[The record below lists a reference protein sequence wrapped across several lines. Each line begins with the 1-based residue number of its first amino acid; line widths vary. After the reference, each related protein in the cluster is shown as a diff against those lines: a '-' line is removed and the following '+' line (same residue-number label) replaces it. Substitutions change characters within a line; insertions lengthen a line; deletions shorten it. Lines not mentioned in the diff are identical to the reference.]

1 MITLPGITIHS
12 KIYESLAS
20 LVYRGI
26 RQQDDC
32 AVIAKVLKQDYPSPQ
47 ELTRYRQEYEI
58 TRFLNIEGVV
68 KAYSQQDY
76 QRTLV
81 ILLEDFGGES
91 LECWMRQQLDFSPMP
106 LSVFLNMAIAITDT
120 LGKIHAA
127 HVIHKDINP
136 GNIVFNPRTGVVK
149 IIDFGIATRFSRT
162 NPTFKS
168 LHLLEGTPAYLSPEQ
183 TGRMNRMLD
192 YRTDFYSLGA
202 TFYELLTG
210 QLPFPT
216 SDLLKLV
223 HCHIAT
229 PPIPPHELN
238 ATIPQPVSNLILKLM
253 AKNAEDRYQSAW
265 GIKADLERCA
275 QQLVEMGQINTISL
289 GLQDVSEQFR
299 IPQKLYGREAEIA
312 ALWVAFDRVAGSKA
326 VREMMLV
333 SGYAGIG
340 KTALVQ
346 ELFKPITEKHGYFI
360 WGKFDQ
366 FRCNIPYSAIVDA
379 LQKLVQQLLS
389 EPDEQVKVWR
399 SRLLTALGSN
409 GQIIIDVIPEV
420 ELIIGKQS
428 PIPEVGATEAQ
439 NRFNLTFQRFVRA
452 FCAKEHPLV
461 IFLDDLQ
468 WIDSATLKL
477 IEMILLDEQSQYLFL
492 IGAYRDN
499 ELTPTHPLVLTLERM
514 RNQGAVVQEII
525 LTPLT
530 LEPLTQLVAETL
542 HHNPDTVRSLAQ
554 VVLRKTEGNPFF
566 VGEFLKLLH
575 SEDLL
580 TFDAQQ
586 LSWQWNLTEIEAQD
600 ITDNVVE
607 LLLRQL
613 QKLPEATQQ
622 ILSIAA
628 CVGSEFDLETLAI
641 VCEKS
646 PKATFQDVLEA
657 IQAGLIQPLSDL
669 DGDLLVQEYKFLHDR
684 VQQAAYALID
694 ESHKQVVHLQIGRN
708 LLEKTSPEQLLE
720 RLFEITDHLNQGIE
734 LVTAQPERTEIA
746 RLNLMAGQKAKAA
759 TAYEAAFKYFTTGI
773 QLLNPESWQSEY
785 DLTLALYSEA
795 AEAAYLH
802 GCFDKMEQFVEVVLD
817 HAKTVVDKVQV
828 YDSRIQGYLSQGNL
842 KEVLETGLEALKL
855 LGIDLIENPSQADIQ
870 RELESTAALLAER
883 EIENLINLP
892 EMTAPEPLAAMS
904 ILANTG
910 SAVFITLP
918 ALWILIV
925 CKRVNLSINYGNTTW
940 SPHSYV
946 AYGSVLCGVVQD
958 IELGYKF
965 GQLALSLAERLHS
978 KKGNSKTLMF
988 SSFHILHWKV
998 HLRRTIKFLV
1008 DAYQSAVETGD
1019 FESAGY
1025 TAYFVCHNSF
1035 FAGEKLTQLEQKT
1048 ATYSKAI
1055 NQIRRESPSNWLAI
1069 LWQTILNLLDK
1080 SENPSRLVGRVCN
1093 EEQALP
1099 HAIAVKDGSA
1109 IKLLHL
1115 YKVVLCYL
1123 FGEYHQAVQ
1132 IAILARQHFEEVT
1145 AITILPIFCFYHS
1158 LALLS
1163 LSLDASKSEKADW
1176 LSCVSSNQEKMQK
1189 WAKHAPINYLHKF
1202 YLVEAEKARVLGQI
1216 LEAEEFYERAI
1227 AGAAENE
1234 YIQEEALAYELA
1246 AKHYLA
1252 RGREKFA
1259 QTYMKEAHYCYERW
1273 GATAKVKD
1281 LETRYPQ
1288 FFSQSSRAASTS
1300 ISITSETITNP
1311 FHANFDLAAVIK
1323 ASQAISREIE
1333 LKQLLQSLMQI
1344 LIENAGAQ
1352 TGYLIL
1358 ENSGEWS
1365 IEAACE
1371 LNADENACAT
1381 QVLQSIPIA
1390 DQLPESII
1398 QYVIRTLKPVTL
1410 NDATREGDFIDEP
1423 YIQQNQPQSV
1433 FCLPL
1438 LNQAKLVGVLYLE
1451 NRLASGVFTP
1461 ERSQV
1466 LQLLSTQA
1474 AIAIENANLYSEL
1487 QAKESKITQFLE
1499 AIPVGIG
1506 IVDATGCPYYTNQCG
1521 NQLIGKETD
1530 TSIAPEQIS
1539 ETYQL
1544 YVAGTDQIYPAEN
1557 LPTVRA
1563 LRGER
1568 IRTEDIEIRRDHVTT
1583 LIEAR
1588 GTPVFD
1594 QQGNITYAIAT
1605 FQDITERKQAEKLL
1619 ADYNCT
1625 LEQQVAERT
1634 AALRQS
1640 EANYRNLIQTANSI
1654 ILRTDRQGRIRYIND
1669 YGLSFF
1675 GYEEDQILGR
1685 TLLETIVPETETSGR
1700 DLKQFVHNLFHNL
1713 ETSLPQAYLQTENE
1727 NLCRDGRRVWIAWSN
1742 QAIFNEQGEVVEILS
1757 VGNDTT
1763 QRRQAE
1769 EALQRSE
1776 AKFRNIFE
1784 NSQVGIFRTRLSDGL
1799 LLDANQRYANL
1810 LGFDSS
1816 EEMIGLEH
1824 ATDYYINPSN
1834 RQQFLEVL
1842 KRDGEVRSYEAQGR
1856 KRDGTVFWGLFSA
1869 YLNADDDYIEGVI
1882 ADISDRKQAEA
1893 ALQTSEERLRL
1904 ALTASNQG
1912 LYDFD
1917 LKTEE
1922 RIVNPEYALM
1932 LGYDPATF
1940 HETISEWIARLHPD
1954 DRESVVATYRACITG
1969 EIPNFQAEYRLRT
1982 RDGQWKWILSVGKIV
1997 AWNESGEPIRAL
2009 GVHTDID
2016 DCKQAEAALQAS
2028 ESKLRT
2034 LIEAI
2039 PDPLFVLSA
2048 EGRFLEIMV
2057 LEPNLLWQPF
2067 EEMIGQ
2073 TMHQLG
2079 EEQADEFLSYIQQV
2093 LRTQKILTVEY
2104 SAFLNGREAW
2114 FSARIAPIDHEQVIW
2129 LARDITLQ
2137 KQAEVA
2143 SILEE
2148 RNRMAREIHDTLAQ
2162 AFTGILAQVG
2172 AANQVLTDDVEAT
2185 RAHLDLIKELAR
2197 TGLTE
2202 ARRSVVALRPQL
2214 LEEGSLQSAL
2224 HRLIAQTRAAAMD
2237 TTLHYEIE
2245 GAVYALPTEVEN
2257 NLLRIGQ
2264 ESLTNA
2270 IRHANADEIRVQL
2283 VYGDQVCLR
2292 VKDNGQGFGVG
2303 SMPSSEGFGLL
2314 GMSERAERIGAQLTI
2329 RSQPG
2334 QGTEIIVTVNP

>member
-12 KIYESLAS
+12 KIYESLDS
-20 LVYRGI
+20 LVYRGV
-26 RQQDDC
+26 REQDNC
-32 AVIAKVLKQDYPSPQ
+32 AVVAKVLKQNYPSIQ

-58 TRFLNIEGVV
+58 ICSLNIEGVV

-76 QRTLV
+76 ERSLV
-81 ILLEDFGGES
+81 IFLEDFGGES
-91 LECWMRQQLDFSPMP
+91 LEYWMGQKSDFCPMP
-106 LSVFLNMAIAITDT
+106 LSKFLELAIAITDT
-120 LGKIHAA
+120 LDKIHAA

-136 GNIVFNPRTGVVK
+136 GNIVFNPNTGVVK

-210 QLPFPT
+210 QLPFST
-216 SDLLKLV
+216 TDLLELV

-229 PPIPPHELN
+229 PPIPPCEVRGVGCGVWGVEMDGSSSTRH
-238 ATIPQPVSNLILKLM
+238 TIPKAVSDIVMKLM

-265 GIKADLERCA
+265 GIKADLECCA
-275 QQLVEMGQINTISL
+275 QQLAEVGLIEPMPL
-289 GLQDVSEQFR
+289 GLQDVSEQFC
-299 IPQKLYGREAEIA
+299 IPQKLYGREAEIEVLLA
-312 ALWVAFDRVAGSKA
+312 AFDRVTGN
-326 VREMMLV
+326 RESGVGNRENHPTPHTPHPTTPTPYTPHPTPSCSQMMLV

-346 ELFKPITEKHGYFI
+346 ELFKPITAKHGYFI

-366 FRCNIPYSAIVDA
+366 FGHNIPYSAIVDA
-379 LQKLVQQLLS
+379 LQKLVQQLLG
-389 EPDEQVKVWR
+389 EPNEQVEVWR

-420 ELIIGKQS
+420 EFIIGKQ
-428 PIPEVGATEAQ
+428 PPVPEVGATEAQ
-439 NRFNLTFQRFVRA
+439 NRFNLTFQRFVQA

-477 IEMILLDEQSQYLFL
+477 IELILLDEQTQSLFL

-499 ELTPTHPLVLTLERM
+499 KLTPTHPLVLMLESL
-514 RNQGAVVQEII
+514 RNQGAVLQEIS

-530 LEPLTQLVAETL
+530 LESLTQLVAETL
-542 HHNPDTVRSLAQ
+542 HRNPDTVRSLAQ

-575 SEDLL
+575 SENLL

-622 ILSIAA
+622 VLSIAA
-628 CVGSEFDLETLAI
+628 CVGSEFDLETLALSAERNSEGI

-646 PKATFQDVLEA
+646 PKAIFQDLLAA

-669 DGDLLVQEYKFLHDR
+669 DEDLLVQEYKFLHDR

-694 ESHKQVVHLQIGRN
+694 ESCKQVVHLQIGRN
-708 LLEKTSPEQLLE
+708 LLEKTSPEQRFD
-720 RLFEITDHLNQGIE
+720 RLFTIVDHLDQGTE

-759 TAYEAAFKYFTTGI
+759 TAYEAAFKYFTTGL
-773 QLLNPESWQSEY
+773 QLLDTKSWQSEY

-795 AEAAYLH
+795 AEAAYLQ
-802 GCFDKMEQFVEVVLD
+802 GRFDEMEQLVEVVLD
-817 HAKTVVDKVQV
+817 RARTAVDKVQA

-842 KEVLETGLEALKL
+842 KKALKTGLEALKL
-855 LGIDLIENPSQADIQ
+855 LGIDLIENPSQADVQ
-870 RELESTAALLAER
+870 SELESTAALLAER
-883 EIENLINLP
+883 EIEDLINSP

-904 ILANTG
+904 ILSNMG
-910 SAVFITLP
+910 SAAFITLP
-918 ALWILIV
+918 ALWILIT
-925 CKRVNLSINYGNTTW
+925 CKTVNLSINYGNAIW
-940 SPHSYV
+940 SSLYY
-946 AYGSVLCGVVQD
+946 ACYGFVLCGVVQD
-958 IELGYKF
+958 IELGYEF
-965 GQLALSLAERLHS
+965 GRLALNLAERLNT
-978 KKGNSKTLMF
+978 KKGNAKTLMF
-988 SSFHILHWKV
+988 SSVHIMHWKV
-998 HLRRTIKFLV
+998 HLRNTIPMLA
-1008 DAYQSAVETGD
+1008 DAYQNGVETGD

-1025 TAYFVCHNSF
+1025 VAYYVCHNSF
-1035 FAGEKLTQLEQKT
+1035 FAGEELTQLEQKT
-1048 ATYSKAI
+1048 VIYSKAI
-1055 NQIRRESPSNWLAI
+1055 EQVRRESPLNWLAV
-1069 LWQTILNLLDK
+1069 LRQTILNLQGRA
-1080 SENPSRLVGRVCN
+1080 ENSSRLVSGLHS
-1093 EEQALP
+1093 EEEALSR
-1099 HAIAVKDGSA
+1099 AIAVKDGTV
-1109 IKLLHL
+1109 IQMLYLH
-1115 YKVVLCYL
+1115 KVILCYL
-1123 FGEYHQAVQ
+1123 FEEHHQAVQ
-1132 IAILARQHFEEVT
+1132 TAILARQYFEEVT
-1145 AITILPIFCFYHS
+1145 AITVLPLFCFYYS
-1158 LALLS
+1158 LALLN
-1163 LSLDASKSEKADW
+1163 LSSDASGSEKAAW

-1189 WAKHAPINYLHKF
+1189 WAEHAPMNYLHKF
-1202 YLVEAEKARVLGQI
+1202 HLVEAETARVLGQF
-1216 LEAEEFYERAI
+1216 LEAEELYERAI

-1252 RGREKFA
+1252 RGREKIA
-1259 QTYMKEAHYCYERW
+1259 QTYMKEAHYCYDRW
-1273 GATAKVKD
+1273 GASAKVKD

-1300 ISITSETITNP
+1300 IPITAETISNP
-1311 FHANFDLAAVIK
+1311 FHTAFDLAAVMK

-1333 LKQLLQSLMQI
+1333 LKQLLRSLMQI

-1381 QVLQSIPIA
+1381 QVLPSIPIA

-1410 NDATREGDFIDEP
+1410 NDATREGAFINEP
-1423 YIQQNQPQSV
+1423 YIQQNQPQSI

-1451 NRLASGVFTP
+1451 NRLAVGVFTP

-1487 QAKESKITQFLE
+1487 RASESKITQFLE

-1506 IVDATGCPYYTNQCG
+1506 IVDAMGRPYYSNQCG
-1521 NQLIGKETD
+1521 NQLTGKETD

-1539 ETYQL
+1539 EAYQL
-1544 YVAGTDQIYPAEN
+1544 YVAGTDQIYPAER
-1557 LPTVRA
+1557 LPIVRA

-1568 IRTEDIEIRRDHVTT
+1568 IRTEDIEIRRDHVSI

-1634 AALRQS
+1634 AAL
-1640 EANYRNLIQTANSI
+1640 
-1654 ILRTDRQGRIRYIND
+1654 
-1669 YGLSFF
+1669 
-1675 GYEEDQILGR
+1675 
-1685 TLLETIVPETETSGR
+1685 
-1700 DLKQFVHNLFHNL
+1700 
-1713 ETSLPQAYLQTENE
+1713 
-1727 NLCRDGRRVWIAWSN
+1727 
-1742 QAIFNEQGEVVEILS
+1742 
-1757 VGNDTT
+1757 
-1763 QRRQAE
+1763 
-1769 EALQRSE
+1769 QRSE
-1776 AKFRNIFE
+1776 AKFRAIFE
-1784 NSQVGIFRTRLSDGL
+1784 NSQVGIYRTRIGDGL
-1799 LLDANQRYANL
+1799 ILDANQCFAEMF
-1810 LGFDSS
+1810 GFDSPQ
-1816 EEMIGLEH
+1816 EIIGLEH
-1824 ATDYYINPSN
+1824 TIGYWVNPSD
-1834 RQQFLEVL
+1834 REQGIEVM
-1842 KRDGEVRSYEAQGR
+1842 KRDGEVRSFEAQLR
-1856 KRDGTVFWGLFSA
+1856 KRDGTVFWGLFSS
-1869 YLNADDDYIEGVI
+1869 YLNAADDYIEGVI
-1882 ADISDRKQAEA
+1882 ADISDRKQAEV
-1893 ALQTSEERLRL
+1893 ALQMSEERLRL

-1912 LYDFD
+1912 LYDMN

-1922 RIVNPEYALM
+1922 IVVNPEYALM

-1940 HETISEWIARLHPD
+1940 HETKSRWVGSLHPD
-1954 DRESVVATYRACITG
+1954 DRESMVAVYSGFMTG
-1969 EIPNFQAEYRLRT
+1969 ESPNYRAEYRLRT

-1997 AWNESGEPIRAL
+1997 AWNESGEPLRAL
-2009 GVHTDID
+2009 GVYTDID
-2016 DCKQAEAALQAS
+2016 NLKRAEA
-2028 ESKLRT
+2028 
-2034 LIEAI
+2034 
-2039 PDPLFVLSA
+2039 
-2048 EGRFLEIMV
+2048 
-2057 LEPNLLWQPF
+2057 
-2067 EEMIGQ
+2067 
-2073 TMHQLG
+2073 
-2079 EEQADEFLSYIQQV
+2079 
-2093 LRTQKILTVEY
+2093 
-2104 SAFLNGREAW
+2104 
-2114 FSARIAPIDHEQVIW
+2114 
-2129 LARDITLQ
+2129 
-2137 KQAEVA
+2137 A

-2172 AANQVLTDDVEAT
+2172 AANQVLTDDVEAAQ
-2185 RAHLDLIKELAR
+2185 AHLDLIKELAR
-2197 TGLTE
+2197 TGLIE

-2224 HRLIAQTRAAAMD
+2224 HRLVAQLRTAAMD
-2237 TTLHYEIE
+2237 TTLYYEIE
-2245 GAVYALPTEVEN
+2245 GAVYSLPAEVEN

-2264 ESLTNA
+2264 EALTNA
-2270 IRHANADEIRVQL
+2270 TRHANADEIRVEL
-2283 VYGDQVCLR
+2283 VYDRDQVCLR
-2292 VKDNGQGFGVG
+2292 VRDNGRGFGVG
-2303 SMPSSEGFGLL
+2303 SISSSEGFGLL

-2329 RSQPG
+2329 GSQPG
-2334 QGTEIIVTVNP
+2334 RGTEIVVVIGV

>member
-20 LVYRGI
+20 VVYRGI
-26 RQQDDC
+26 REQDNC

-162 NPTFKS
+162 HPTFKS
-168 LHLLEGTPAYLSPEQ
+168 LYLLEGTPAYLSPEQ

-216 SDLLKLV
+216 RDLLELV

-229 PPIPPHELN
+229 PPIPPHEVGGVGCRVWGVGTDGSSSLAN
-238 ATIPQPVSNLILKLM
+238 TIPQAVSDIVMKLM

-275 QQLVEMGQINTISL
+275 QQLAEMGQINTISL

-312 ALWVAFDRVAGSKA
+312 ALWVAFDRVAGSSEFSDLSFELKDPTQNSKFKTQNLNI
-326 VREMMLV
+326 EMMLV
-333 SGYAGIG
+333 SGYAGVG

-346 ELFKPITEKHGYFI
+346 ELSKPITAKHGYFI

-366 FRCNIPYSAIVDA
+366 FGRNIPYSAIVDA
-379 LQKLVQQLLS
+379 LQKLVQQLLG
-389 EPDEQVKVWR
+389 EPNEQVEVWR
-399 SRLLTALGSN
+399 SRLLSALGNN
-409 GQIIIDVIPEV
+409 GQIIVDVIPEV
-420 ELIIGKQS
+420 EFIIGKQ
-428 PIPEVGATEAQ
+428 PPVPEVGATEAQ
-439 NRFNLTFQRFVRA
+439 NRFNLTFQRFVRT

-477 IEMILLDEQSQYLFL
+477 IELILLDEETQSLFL
-492 IGAYRDN
+492 IGAYRDH
-499 ELTPTHPLVLTLERM
+499 EVSPTHSLILMLENL
-514 RNQGAVVQEII
+514 RNQGAALQEIT

-530 LEPLTQLVAETL
+530 LEPLTQLMAETL
-542 HHNPDTVRSLAQ
+542 HRNPDAVRSLAQ

-566 VGEFLKLLH
+566 VGEFLKLLYG
-575 SEDLL
+575 ENLL

-586 LSWQWNLTEIEAQD
+586 LSWQWNLAEIEAQD

-622 ILSIAA
+622 VLSIAA
-628 CVGSEFDLETLAI
+628 CVGSEFDLETLAFSAERNSEGT

-646 PKATFQDVLEA
+646 PKAIFQDLLAA

-669 DGDLLVQEYKFLHDR
+669 DEDLLVQEYKFLHDR

-694 ESHKQVVHLQIGRN
+694 ESQKQVVHLQIGRN
-708 LLEKTSPEQLLE
+708 LLEKTSLQQRSD
-720 RLFEITDHLNQGIE
+720 RLFEIIDHLNQGLK
-734 LVTAQPERTEIA
+734 LVNARSERTEIA

-759 TAYEAAFKYFTTGI
+759 TAYDAAFKYFTTGLK
-773 QLLNPESWQSEY
+773 LLNSESWQSEY
-785 DLTLALYSEA
+785 DLTLALHSEA
-795 AEAAYLH
+795 AEAAYLQ
-802 GCFDKMEQFVEVVLD
+802 GRFDEMEQLVEVVLD
-817 HAKTVVDKVQV
+817 RAKTVVDKVQA
-828 YDSRIQGYLSQGNL
+828 YDSRIQAYSSQGNL
-842 KEVLETGLEALKL
+842 KETLKTGLEALKL
-855 LGIDLIENPSQADIQ
+855 LGIDLIENPSRADIQ

-883 EIENLINLP
+883 EIEDLSNLP
-892 EMTAPEPLAAMS
+892 EVAAPEPLAAIT
-904 ILANTG
+904 ILSNMG
-910 SAVFITLP
+910 SAAFITLP
-918 ALWILIV
+918 ALWILII
-925 CKRVNLSINYGNTTW
+925 CKTVNLSITYGNTIW
-940 SPHSYV
+940 SPLYYA
-946 AYGSVLCGVVQD
+946 AYGFVLCGVVQD

-965 GQLALSLAERLHS
+965 GQLALTSAERLNT
-978 KKGNSKTLMF
+978 KKGKARALQLF
-988 SSFHILHWKV
+988 SEHVMHWKV
-998 HLRRTIKFLV
+998 HLKEPIPLLV
-1008 DAYQSAVETGD
+1008 EAYQEGVETGD

-1025 TAYFVCHNSF
+1025 AAYYVCHNSF
-1035 FAGEKLTQLEQKT
+1035 FAGEELTQLEQKT
-1048 ATYSKAI
+1048 VIYSKAI
-1055 NQIRRESPSNWLAI
+1055 DQIRRESPSNWLTV
-1069 LWQTILNLLDK
+1069 LRQTILNLLDR
-1080 SENPSRLVGRVCN
+1080 SENPSRLVGQVCN
-1093 EEQALP
+1093 EEEALS
-1099 HAIAVKDGSA
+1099 HAIAVKDGA
-1109 IKLLHL
+1109 VIQILYLH
-1115 YKVVLCYL
+1115 KVMLCYL
-1123 FGEYHQAVQ
+1123 FEEHHQAEQ
-1132 IAILARQHFEEVT
+1132 TAILARQHFEEVS

-1163 LSLDASKSEKADW
+1163 LSLDASNSEKAAW
-1176 LSCVSSNQEKMQK
+1176 LNCVNTNQEKMQK
-1189 WAKHAPINYLHKF
+1189 WAEHAPMNYLHKF
-1202 YLVEAEKARVLGQI
+1202 YLVEAEKARVLGQF

-1234 YIQEEALAYELA
+1234 FIQEEALAYELA

-1252 RGREKFA
+1252 RGREKIA
-1259 QTYMKEAHYCYERW
+1259 QTYMKEAHYCYDRW

-1281 LETRYPQ
+1281 LEKRYPQ
-1288 FFSQSSRAASTS
+1288 FFPQSSRTASTS
-1300 ISITSETITNP
+1300 IPITAETITNP
-1311 FHANFDLAAVIK
+1311 FHTAFDLAAVMK

-1333 LKQLLQSLMQI
+1333 LKQLLRSLMQI
-1344 LIENAGAQ
+1344 VIENAGAQ

-1365 IEAACE
+1365 IDAACE

-1410 NDATREGDFIDEP
+1410 NDATREGAFINEP
-1423 YIQQNQPQSV
+1423 YIQHNQPQSI

-1451 NRLASGVFTP
+1451 NRLATGVFTP

-1474 AIAIENANLYSEL
+1474 AISIENANLYSEL
-1487 QAKESKITQFLE
+1487 RAKESKITQFLE
-1499 AIPVGIG
+1499 AIPVGIA
-1506 IVDATGCPYYTNQCG
+1506 IMDATGRPYYTNQCG

-1539 ETYQL
+1539 EAYQL
-1544 YVAGTDQIYPAEN
+1544 YVAGTDQIYPAES

-1563 LRGER
+1563 LKGER
-1568 IRTEDIEIRRDHVTT
+1568 IRTEDIEIRRDHVSI

-1625 LEQQVAERT
+1625 LEQQVTERT

-1640 EANYRNLIQTANSI
+1640 EA
-1654 ILRTDRQGRIRYIND
+1654 
-1669 YGLSFF
+1669 
-1675 GYEEDQILGR
+1675 
-1685 TLLETIVPETETSGR
+1685 
-1700 DLKQFVHNLFHNL
+1700 
-1713 ETSLPQAYLQTENE
+1713 
-1727 NLCRDGRRVWIAWSN
+1727 
-1742 QAIFNEQGEVVEILS
+1742 
-1757 VGNDTT
+1757 
-1763 QRRQAE
+1763 
-1769 EALQRSE
+1769 
-1776 AKFRNIFE
+1776 KFRAIFE
-1784 NSQVGIFRTRLSDGL
+1784 NSQVGIVRVRISDGL
-1799 LLDANQRYANL
+1799 ILNANQRFANL
-1810 LGFDSS
+1810 FGFDSP
-1816 EEMIGLEH
+1816 EEMIGLES
-1824 ATDYYINPSN
+1824 TTSYYVNPSD
-1834 RQQFLEVL
+1834 RQQAVELL
-1842 KRDGEVRSYEAQGR
+1842 KQDGEVRSYEVQLR
-1856 KRDGTVFWGLFSA
+1856 KRDGTVFWGLFSS
-1869 YLNADDDYIEGVI
+1869 YLNAADGYIDGVI

-1893 ALQTSEERLRL
+1893 ALQ
-1904 ALTASNQG
+1904 
-1912 LYDFD
+1912 
-1917 LKTEE
+1917 
-1922 RIVNPEYALM
+1922 V
-1932 LGYDPATF
+1932 
-1940 HETISEWIARLHPD
+1940 
-1954 DRESVVATYRACITG
+1954 
-1969 EIPNFQAEYRLRT
+1969 
-1982 RDGQWKWILSVGKIV
+1982 
-1997 AWNESGEPIRAL
+1997 
-2009 GVHTDID
+2009 
-2016 DCKQAEAALQAS
+2016 S

-2034 LIEAI
+2034 LLEAI
-2039 PDPLFVLSA
+2039 PDPLFVFSA

-2057 LEPNLLWQPF
+2057 LEPDLLWHPF
-2067 EEMIGQ
+2067 EEMIGK

-2079 EEQADEFLSYIQQV
+2079 REEADEFLGYIQQV
-2093 LRTQKILTVEY
+2093 LRTQQILTVEY
-2104 SAFLNGREAW
+2104 GAFLNGREMW
-2114 FSARIAPIDHEQVIW
+2114 FSARIAPISHDQVIW
-2129 LARDITLQ
+2129 LVRDITLQ
-2137 KQAEVA
+2137 KQAEEA

-2162 AFTGILAQVG
+2162 SFTGILAQVG

-2185 RAHLDLIKELAR
+2185 QAHLDLIKELAR

-2224 HRLIAQTRAAAMD
+2224 HRLVAQIRAAAND

-2257 NLLRIGQ
+2257 NLLRMGQ
-2264 ESLTNA
+2264 EALTNA
-2270 IRHANADEIRVQL
+2270 IKHANADEIRVEL
-2283 VYGDQVCLR
+2283 IYEHDQFLLR

-2303 SMPSSEGFGLL
+2303 SIPSSEGFGLL

-2334 QGTEIIVTVNP
+2334 QGTEIVVVVGV

>member
-1 MITLPGITIHS
+1 MITLPGVTIHS

-26 RQQDDC
+26 REQDNC

-47 ELTRYRQEYEI
+47 DLTRYRQEYEI

-81 ILLEDFGGES
+81 ILLEDLGGES
-91 LECWMRQQLDFSPMP
+91 LECWMRQQLDFCPMP

-162 NPTFKS
+162 NPAFKS

-216 SDLLKLV
+216 KDFLELV
-223 HCHIAT
+223 HCHIAR
-229 PPIPPHELN
+229 PPAPPHELN
-238 ATIPQPVSNLILKLM
+238 STIPQPVSDLILKLM

-275 QQLVEMGQINTISL
+275 QQLAEVGLIEPMPL

-299 IPQKLYGREAEIA
+299 IPQKLYGREAKIA
-312 ALWVAFDRVAGSKA
+312 ALLAAFDRVAGNEGIGEWGSGGAEKDITLLPH
-326 VREMMLV
+326 REMMLV

-346 ELFKPITEKHGYFI
+346 ELHKPITANQGYFI
-360 WGKFDQ
+360 SGKFDQ
-366 FRCNIPYSAIVDA
+366 FGRNIPYSAIVNA

-389 EPDEQVKVWR
+389 EPDEQVEVWR

-477 IEMILLDEQSQYLFL
+477 IELILLDEQIQYLFL

-499 ELTPTHPLVLTLERM
+499 ELTPTHPLVLTLESM
-514 RNQGAVVQEII
+514 RNQGAVLQEII

-530 LEPLTQLVAETL
+530 LEPLSQLIAETL
-542 HHNPDTVRSLAQ
+542 HHNPDIVRALAQ
-554 VVLRKTEGNPFF
+554 AVSRKTEGNPFF
-566 VGEFLKLLH
+566 VGEFLKMLYGEH
-575 SEDLL
+575 LL
-580 TFDAQQ
+580 TFDAQK
-586 LSWQWNLTEIEAQD
+586 LSWQWDLAEIEAQD

-607 LLLRQL
+607 LLLHQL

-622 ILSIAA
+622 VLSIAA

-646 PKATFQDVLEA
+646 PKAIFQDLLAA
-657 IQAGLIQPLSDL
+657 IQAGLIQPLSEL
-669 DGDLLVQEYKFLHDR
+669 DEDLLVQEYKFSHDR

-694 ESHKQVVHLQIGRN
+694 ESQKQVVHLQIGRN
-708 LLEKTSPEQLLE
+708 LLEKTSPEQRSD
-720 RLFEITDHLNQGIE
+720 RLFEIIDHLNQGLE
-734 LVTAQPERTEIA
+734 LVTAQSERTEIA
-746 RLNLMAGQKAKAA
+746 RFNLMAGQKAKAS
-759 TAYEAAFKYFTTGI
+759 TAYEAAFKYFTTGFH
-773 QLLNPESWQSEY
+773 LLNSESWQSEY

-795 AEAAYLH
+795 AEAAYLQGH
-802 GCFDKMEQFVEVVLD
+802 FDEMEQLVEVVLD
-817 HAKTVVDKVQV
+817 RGKTVVDKVQA

-842 KEVLETGLEALKL
+842 KEVLKTGLEALKL

-883 EIENLINLP
+883 EIEDLINLP

-904 ILANTG
+904 ILANMG

-925 CKRVNLSINYGNTTW
+925 CKRVNLSVNYGSNTW

-998 HLRRTIKFLV
+998 HLRISITFLV
-1008 DAYQSAVETGD
+1008 DAYQNAVETGD

-1069 LWQTILNLLDK
+1069 LWQTILNLLNR

-1109 IKLLHL
+1109 IKILHL
-1115 YKVVLCYL
+1115 YKVILCYL
-1123 FGEYHQAVQ
+1123 FEEYHQAVQ

-1145 AITILPIFCFYHS
+1145 AITILPVFCFYHS

-1163 LSLDASKSEKADW
+1163 LSLDAANSEKSAW
-1176 LSCVSSNQEKMQK
+1176 LNSVNTNQEKMQK
-1189 WAKHAPINYLHKF
+1189 WAEDAPINYLHKF
-1202 YLVEAEKARVLGQI
+1202 YLVEAEKARVLGQF

-1252 RGREKFA
+1252 RGRSKIA
-1259 QTYMKEAHYCYERW
+1259 QTYMKEAHYCYDRW
-1273 GATAKVKD
+1273 GAVAKVKN
-1281 LETRYPQ
+1281 LEKRYPQ
-1288 FFSQSSRAASTS
+1288 FFPKSSRAASTS
-1300 ISITSETITNP
+1300 IPITAETISNP
-1311 FHANFDLAAVIK
+1311 FHTAFDLAAVMK

-1333 LKQLLQSLMQI
+1333 LKQLLRLLMQT

-1358 ENSGEWS
+1358 ENSGKWL

-1390 DQLPESII
+1390 EQLPESII

-1410 NDATREGDFIDEP
+1410 NDATREGAFINEP

-1451 NRLASGVFTP
+1451 NQLATGVFTP

-1499 AIPVGIG
+1499 AIPVGIA
-1506 IVDATGCPYYTNQCG
+1506 IVDATGCPYYANQCG

-1530 TSIAPEQIS
+1530 TSIAPEQLS
-1539 ETYQL
+1539 EAYQL
-1544 YVAGTDQIYPAEN
+1544 YVAGTDQIYPAES
-1557 LPTVRA
+1557 LPIVRA

-1568 IRTEDIEIRRDHVTT
+1568 IRTEDIEIRRDHVTI

-1594 QQGNITYAIAT
+1594 QQGNIAYAIAT

-1634 AALRQS
+1634 AALQQS

-1654 ILRTDRQGRIRYIND
+1654 ILRTDREGRIRYMND

-1685 TLLETIVPETETSGR
+1685 TLLETIVPETEISGR

-1713 ETSLPQAYLQTENE
+1713 EASLPQAYLQTENE

-1742 QAIFNEQGEVVEILS
+1742 QAIFNDQGDVVEILS

-1824 ATDYYINPSN
+1824 ATDYYVNPSD

-1842 KRDGEVRSYEAQGR
+1842 KRDREVRSYEAQGR

-1882 ADISDRKQAEA
+1882 ADISEQQAALRERKQAE
-1893 ALQTSEERLRL
+1893 E
-1904 ALTASNQG
+1904 
-1912 LYDFD
+1912 
-1917 LKTEE
+1917 
-1922 RIVNPEYALM
+1922 
-1932 LGYDPATF
+1932 
-1940 HETISEWIARLHPD
+1940 
-1954 DRESVVATYRACITG
+1954 
-1969 EIPNFQAEYRLRT
+1969 
-1982 RDGQWKWILSVGKIV
+1982 
-1997 AWNESGEPIRAL
+1997 
-2009 GVHTDID
+2009 
-2016 DCKQAEAALQAS
+2016 ALQAS
-2028 ESKLRT
+2028 ETKLRT

-2079 EEQADEFLSYIQQV
+2079 KEQADEFLSYIQQV
-2093 LRTQKILTVEY
+2093 LRTQQILTVEY
-2104 SAFLNGREAW
+2104 SAFLNEREAW
-2114 FSARIAPIDHEQVIW
+2114 FAARIAPISHDQVIW
-2129 LARDITLQ
+2129 LARDITAL
-2137 KQAEVA
+2137 KQAEEA

-2185 RAHLDLIKELAR
+2185 GAHLDLIKELAR

-2202 ARRSVVALRPQL
+2202 ARRSVFALRPQL

-2224 HRLIAQTRAAAMD
+2224 HRLIAQIRTAAMD
-2237 TTLHYEIE
+2237 TTLYYEIE
-2245 GAVYALPTEVEN
+2245 GTVYSLPAEVET
-2257 NLLRIGQ
+2257 NLLRMGQ
-2264 ESLTNA
+2264 EALTNA

-2283 VYGDQVCLR
+2283 VYDRDQFCLR
-2292 VKDNGQGFGVG
+2292 MRDNGQGFGVG
-2303 SMPSSEGFGLL
+2303 SISASEGFGLL

-2334 QGTEIIVTVNP
+2334 QGTEIIVTVNL

>member
-1 MITLPGITIHS
+1 MITLPGVTIHS

-26 RQQDDC
+26 REQDNC
-32 AVIAKVLKQDYPSPQ
+32 AVIAKVLKQNYPSPH

-58 TRFLNIEGVV
+58 TRSLNIEGVV
-68 KAYSQQDY
+68 KAYSQQDC

-81 ILLEDFGGES
+81 ILLEDFSGES
-91 LECWMRQQLDFSPMP
+91 LECWMRQQLDFCPMP

-216 SDLLKLV
+216 KDLLELV
-223 HCHIAT
+223 HCHIAR
-229 PPIPPHELN
+229 PPTPPHELN
-238 ATIPQPVSNLILKLM
+238 ATIPQPVSDLILKLM

-275 QQLVEMGQINTISL
+275 QQLAEVGLIEPMPL

-299 IPQKLYGREAEIA
+299 IPQKLYGREAKIA
-312 ALWVAFDRVAGSKA
+312 ALLAAFDRVAGNEGVGEWRSGGA
-326 VREMMLV
+326 EEDITLLPHREMMLV

-346 ELFKPITEKHGYFI
+346 ELHKPITANQGYFI
-360 WGKFDQ
+360 SGKFDQ
-366 FRCNIPYSAIVDA
+366 FGRNIPYSAIVNA

-389 EPDEQVKVWR
+389 EPDEQVEVWR

-477 IEMILLDEQSQYLFL
+477 IELILLDEQIQYLFL

-499 ELTPTHPLVLTLERM
+499 ELTPTHPLVLTLESM
-514 RNQGAVVQEII
+514 RNQGAVLQEII

-530 LEPLTQLVAETL
+530 LEPLSQLIAETL
-542 HHNPDTVRSLAQ
+542 HHNPDIVRALAQ
-554 VVLRKTEGNPFF
+554 AVSRKTEGNPFF
-566 VGEFLKLLH
+566 VGEFLKLLYG
-575 SEDLL
+575 ENLL

-586 LSWQWNLTEIEAQD
+586 LSWQCNLTEIEAQD
-600 ITDNVVE
+600 ITANVVE

-622 ILSIAA
+622 ILCIAA
-628 CVGSEFDLETLAI
+628 CIGAEFDLETLAI

-646 PKATFQDVLEA
+646 QKAIFQDLLEA

-669 DGDLLVQEYKFLHDR
+669 DEDLLVQEYKFLHDR

-694 ESHKQVVHLQIGRN
+694 ESQKQVVHLQIGRN
-708 LLEKTSPEQLLE
+708 LLEKTSPEQRSD
-720 RLFEITDHLNQGIE
+720 RLFEIVDHLNQGLE
-734 LVTAQPERTEIA
+734 LVTARSERTEIA

-759 TAYEAAFKYFTTGI
+759 TAYEAAFKYFTTGLK
-773 QLLNPESWQSEY
+773 LLNSESWQSEY

-795 AEAAYLH
+795 AEAAYLQ
-802 GCFDKMEQFVEVVLD
+802 GCFDEMEQLVEVVLD
-817 HAKTVVDKVQV
+817 RAKTVLDKVQA
-828 YDSRIQGYLSQGNL
+828 YDSRIQGYSSQGNL
-842 KEVLETGLEALKL
+842 KETLKTGLEALKL
-855 LGIDLIENPSQADIQ
+855 LGIDLIENPSRADIQ

-883 EIENLINLP
+883 EIEDLSNLP
-892 EMTAPEPLAAMS
+892 EVAAPEPLAAIT
-904 ILANTG
+904 ILSNMG
-910 SAVFITLP
+910 SAAFITLP
-918 ALWILIV
+918 ALWILII
-925 CKRVNLSINYGNTTW
+925 CKTVNLSINYGNTIW
-940 SPHSYV
+940 SPLYYA
-946 AYGSVLCGVVQD
+946 AYGFVLCGVVQD

-965 GQLALSLAERLHS
+965 GQLALTSAERLNT
-978 KKGNSKTLMF
+978 KKGKARALQLF
-988 SSFHILHWKV
+988 SEHVMQWKV
-998 HLRRTIKFLV
+998 HLKEPIPLLV
-1008 DAYQSAVETGD
+1008 EAYQEGVETGD

-1025 TAYFVCHNSF
+1025 AAYYVCHNSF
-1035 FAGEKLTQLEQKT
+1035 FAGEELTQLEQKT
-1048 ATYSKAI
+1048 VIYSKAI
-1055 NQIRRESPSNWLAI
+1055 DQIRRESPSNWLTI
-1069 LWQTILNLLDK
+1069 LRQTILNLLDR

-1093 EEQALP
+1093 EEEALS
-1099 HAIAVKDGSA
+1099 HAIAVKDGTV
-1109 IKLLHL
+1109 IQILYLH
-1115 YKVVLCYL
+1115 KVMLCYL
-1123 FGEYHQAVQ
+1123 FEEHHQAEQ
-1132 IAILARQHFEEVT
+1132 TAILARQHFEEVS

-1163 LSLDASKSEKADW
+1163 LSLDASSSEKVAW
-1176 LSCVSSNQEKMQK
+1176 LNCVNTNQEKMQK
-1189 WAKHAPINYLHKF
+1189 WAEHAPMNYLHKF
-1202 YLVEAEKARVLGQI
+1202 YLVEAEKARVLGQF

-1252 RGREKFA
+1252 RGRSKIA
-1259 QTYMKEAHYCYERW
+1259 QTYMKEAHYCYDRW
-1273 GATAKVKD
+1273 GAIAKVKN
-1281 LETRYPQ
+1281 LEKRYPQ
-1288 FFSQSSRAASTS
+1288 FFPKSSRAASTS
-1300 ISITSETITNP
+1300 IPITAETISNP
-1311 FHANFDLAAVIK
+1311 FHTALDLAAVMK

-1333 LKQLLQSLMQI
+1333 LKQLLRLLMQT

-1358 ENSGEWS
+1358 ENSGKWL

-1390 DQLPESII
+1390 EQLPESII

-1410 NDATREGDFIDEP
+1410 NDATREGAFINEP

-1451 NRLASGVFTP
+1451 NRLAARVFTP

-1499 AIPVGIG
+1499 AIPVGIA
-1506 IVDATGCPYYTNQCG
+1506 IVDATGCPYYANQCG

-1530 TSIAPEQIS
+1530 TSIAPEQLS
-1539 ETYQL
+1539 EAYQL
-1544 YVAGTDQIYPAEN
+1544 YVAGTDQIYPAES
-1557 LPTVRA
+1557 LPIVRA

-1568 IRTEDIEIRRDHVTT
+1568 IRTEDIEIRRDHVTI

-1594 QQGNITYAIAT
+1594 QQGNIAYAIAT

-1625 LEQQVAERT
+1625 LEKQVAERT

-1640 EANYRNLIQTANSI
+1640 EANYRNLLQTANSVI
-1654 ILRTDRQGRIRYIND
+1654 IRYDTQGRIRYIND
-1669 YGLSFF
+1669 YGVKLL
-1675 GYEEDQILGR
+1675 GYEEHQILGR
-1685 TLLETIVPETETSGR
+1685 TLFETIIPDIETSGR
-1700 DLKQFVHNLFHNL
+1700 DVKPFVHDLLRN
-1713 ETSLPQAYLQTENE
+1713 PQLYPQGESE
-1727 NLCRDGRRVWIAWSN
+1727 NLCRDGRRVWMAWSN
-1742 QAIFNEQGEVVEILS
+1742 QAIFNEQGDVVEILS

-1784 NSQVGIFRTRLSDGL
+1784 NSQVGIYRVRLSDGL
-1799 LLDANQRYANL
+1799 LLNANQRHANL
-1810 LGFDSS
+1810 FGFDSP
-1816 EEMIGLEH
+1816 EEIMGLEH
-1824 ATDYYINPSN
+1824 VIGYYADPSDH
-1834 RQQFLEVL
+1834 QHLIELL
-1842 KRDGEVRSYEAQGR
+1842 KRDREVRSFEAQMR
-1856 KRDGTVFWGLFSA
+1856 KRDGTLFWGLFSL
-1869 YLNADDDYIEGVI
+1869 YLNADGDYIEGVI
-1882 ADISDRKQAEA
+1882 ADISDRKQAE
-1893 ALQTSEERLRL
+1893 
-1904 ALTASNQG
+1904 
-1912 LYDFD
+1912 
-1917 LKTEE
+1917 
-1922 RIVNPEYALM
+1922 V
-1932 LGYDPATF
+1932 
-1940 HETISEWIARLHPD
+1940 
-1954 DRESVVATYRACITG
+1954 
-1969 EIPNFQAEYRLRT
+1969 
-1982 RDGQWKWILSVGKIV
+1982 
-1997 AWNESGEPIRAL
+1997 
-2009 GVHTDID
+2009 
-2016 DCKQAEAALQAS
+2016 ALQAS
-2028 ESKLRT
+2028 EAELQALFS
-2034 LIEAI
+2034 AI
-2039 PDPLFVLSA
+2039 PDPLCVLTA
-2048 EGRFLEIMV
+2048 EGQVIDIIKGN
-2057 LEPNLLWQPF
+2057 PSYG
-2067 EEMIGQ
+2067 EEYREDCTGKIL
-2073 TMHQLG
+2073 HQLFAK
-2079 EEQADEFLSYIQQV
+2079 EQADELLGYIQQV
-2093 LRTQKILTVEY
+2093 LRTQQILTVEY
-2104 SAFLNGREAW
+2104 STFLNGRETW
-2114 FSARIAPIDHEQVIW
+2114 TSSHIAPFRHEQVIW
-2129 LARDITLQ
+2129 LARDITAL
-2137 KQAEVA
+2137 KQAEEA

-2172 AANQVLTDDVEAT
+2172 AANQVLTDDVEAAQ
-2185 RAHLDLIKELAR
+2185 AHLNLIKELAR
-2197 TGLTE
+2197 TGLVE

-2224 HRLIAQTRAAAMD
+2224 HRLIAQIRTAAMD
-2237 TTLHYEIE
+2237 TTLYYEIE
-2245 GAVYALPTEVEN
+2245 GAVYSLPTEVES
-2257 NLLRIGQ
+2257 NLLRMGQ
-2264 ESLTNA
+2264 EALTNA

-2283 VYGDQVCLR
+2283 VYDRNQFCLR

-2303 SMPSSEGFGLL
+2303 SIPSSEGFGLL

-2334 QGTEIIVTVNP
+2334 QGTEIIVTVNRK

>member
-26 RQQDDC
+26 REQDNC

-81 ILLEDFGGES
+81 LLLEDFGGES
-91 LECWMRQQLDFSPMP
+91 LECWMRQQPGFSPMP
-106 LSVFLNMAIAITDT
+106 LPTFLRLAIAITDI

-216 SDLLKLV
+216 SDLLELV

-275 QQLVEMGQINTISL
+275 QQLAERGQINAISL

-299 IPQKLYGREAEIA
+299 IPQKLYGREAEIS

-333 SGYAGIG
+333 SGYAGVG

-346 ELFKPITEKHGYFI
+346 ELFKPITAKHGYFI

-366 FRCNIPYSAIVDA
+366 FRRNIPYSAIVDA
-379 LQKLVQQLLS
+379 LQKLVQQLLG
-389 EPDEQVKVWR
+389 EPNEQVEVWR

-420 ELIIGKQS
+420 EFIIGKQ
-428 PIPEVGATEAQ
+428 PPVPEVGATEAK

-468 WIDSATLKL
+468 WVDSATLKL
-477 IEMILLDEQSQYLFL
+477 IELILLDEQTQSLFL

-499 ELTPTHPLVLTLERM
+499 ELTPTHPLVLTLENL
-514 RNQGAVVQEII
+514 RNQGAVLQEII

-530 LEPLTQLVAETL
+530 LEPLSQLIAETL
-542 HHNPDTVRSLAQ
+542 HHNPDIVRSLAQ

-566 VGEFLKLLH
+566 VGAFLKLLH
-575 SEDLL
+575 SENLL

-586 LSWQWNLTEIEAQD
+586 LSWQWNLAEIEAQA
-600 ITDNVVE
+600 ITANVVE

-622 ILSIAA
+622 VLSIAA

-646 PKATFQDVLEA
+646 PKAIFQDLLAA
-657 IQAGLIQPLSDL
+657 IQAGLIQPLSEL
-669 DGDLLVQEYKFLHDR
+669 DEDLLVQEYKFLHDR

-694 ESHKQVVHLQIGRN
+694 ESQKQVVHLQIGRN
-708 LLEKTSPEQLLE
+708 LLEKTSPEQRSE
-720 RLFEITDHLNQGIE
+720 RLFEIIDHLNQGLE
-734 LVTAQPERTEIA
+734 LVTARSERTEIA
-746 RLNLMAGQKAKAA
+746 RLNLRAGQKAKAA
-759 TAYEAAFKYFTTGI
+759 TAYEAAFKYFTIGLK
-773 QLLNPESWQSEY
+773 LLNSESWQSEY

-795 AEAAYLH
+795 AEAAYLQ
-802 GCFDKMEQFVEVVLD
+802 GYFDEMEQLVEVVLAR
-817 HAKTVVDKVQV
+817 AKTVVDKVQA
-828 YDSRIQGYLSQGNL
+828 YDTRIQGYLSQGNL
-842 KEVLETGLEALKL
+842 KEALKTGSEALKR

-870 RELESTAALLAER
+870 RELKSTATLLAER

-904 ILANTG
+904 ILASMR
-910 SAVFITLP
+910 SAAFIRSP
-918 ALWILIV
+918 ALFMLIT
-925 CKRVNLSINYGNTTW
+925 CKAVNLSIKYGNAVW
-940 SPHSYV
+940 SSVFY
-946 AYGSVLCGVVQD
+946 AGYGFVLCGVVQD
-958 IELGYKF
+958 IEFGYEF
-965 GQLALSLAERLHS
+965 GKLALGLAERLNTR
-978 KKGNSKTLMF
+978 GNARTLMF
-988 SSFHILHWKV
+988 SNVHIMHWKV
-998 HLRRTIKFLV
+998 HLRNTIPMLV
-1008 DAYQSAVETGD
+1008 DAYQNGVKTGD
-1019 FESAGY
+1019 FETAGY
-1025 TAYFVCHNSF
+1025 TAYYVCYYSF
-1035 FAGEKLTQLEQKT
+1035 FAGEELTQLEQKT
-1048 ATYSKAI
+1048 AVYSKAVD
-1055 NQIRRESPSNWLAI
+1055 QIRRESPSNWLAI
-1069 LWQTILNLLDK
+1069 LRQTILNLQDRPED
-1080 SENPSRLVGRVCN
+1080 SSRLLSRLHH
-1093 EEQALP
+1093 EEQALS
-1099 HAIAVKDGSA
+1099 HAIAVKDGTA
-1109 IKLLHL
+1109 IQILYLH
-1115 YKVVLCYL
+1115 KVMLCYL
-1123 FGEYHQAVQ
+1123 FGEHHQAEQ
-1132 IAILARQHFEEVT
+1132 TAILARQHFEEVT
-1145 AITILPIFCFYHS
+1145 AITVLPIFCFYHS

-1163 LSLDASKSEKADW
+1163 LSLDASNSEKAAW
-1176 LSCVSSNQEKMQK
+1176 LNCVNANQEKMQK
-1189 WAKHAPINYLHKF
+1189 WAEHAPMNYLHKF
-1202 YLVEAEKARVLGQI
+1202 YLVEAEKARVLGQF
-1216 LEAEEFYERAI
+1216 LEAEEFYEWAI

-1252 RGREKFA
+1252 RGREKIA
-1259 QTYMKEAHYCYERW
+1259 QTYMKEAHYCYDRW

-1300 ISITSETITNP
+1300 IPLTAKTITHP
-1311 FHANFDLAAVIK
+1311 FHTAFDLAAVMK

-1333 LKQLLQSLMQI
+1333 LKQLLRSLMQTV
-1344 LIENAGAQ
+1344 IENAGAQ

-1358 ENSGEWS
+1358 ENSGEWL

-1410 NDATREGDFIDEP
+1410 NDATREGAFINEP

-1451 NRLASGVFTP
+1451 NRLAAGVFTP

-1499 AIPVGIG
+1499 AIPVGIA
-1506 IVDATGCPYYTNQCG
+1506 IVDATGCPYYANQCG
-1521 NQLIGKETD
+1521 TQLLGKETD
-1530 TSIAPEQIS
+1530 TSIAPEQLS
-1539 ETYQL
+1539 EAYQL
-1544 YVAGTDQIYPAEN
+1544 YVAGTDQIYPAES
-1557 LPTVRA
+1557 LPNVRA

-1568 IRTEDIEIRRDHVTT
+1568 IRTEDIEIRRDHVTI
-1583 LIEAR
+1583 LLEAR

-1634 AALRQS
+1634 
-1640 EANYRNLIQTANSI
+1640 T
-1654 ILRTDRQGRIRYIND
+1654 
-1669 YGLSFF
+1669 
-1675 GYEEDQILGR
+1675 
-1685 TLLETIVPETETSGR
+1685 
-1700 DLKQFVHNLFHNL
+1700 
-1713 ETSLPQAYLQTENE
+1713 
-1727 NLCRDGRRVWIAWSN
+1727 
-1742 QAIFNEQGEVVEILS
+1742 
-1757 VGNDTT
+1757 
-1763 QRRQAE
+1763 
-1769 EALQRSE
+1769 ALQRSE
-1776 AKFRNIFE
+1776 AKFRAIFE
-1784 NSQVGIFRTRLSDGL
+1784 NSQVGIYRSRLSDRL
-1799 LLDANQRYANL
+1799 LLDANQRFANL
-1810 LGFDSS
+1810 YGFDSP
-1816 EEMIGLEH
+1816 EEIIGIEH
-1824 ATDYYINPSN
+1824 TAGYYVNPSD
-1834 RQQFLEVL
+1834 RQQFLELL
-1842 KRDGEVRSYEAQGR
+1842 KRDGEVRNFEAQMR
-1856 KRDGTVFWGLFSA
+1856 KRDGTLFWVLFSS
-1869 YLNADDDYIEGVI
+1869 YLNAADGYIEGVVV
-1882 ADISDRKQAEA
+1882 DISDRKRAEA
-1893 ALQTSEERLRL
+1893 ALQISEERLRL

-1912 LYDFD
+1912 LYD
-1917 LKTEE
+1917 LNIKTEE
-1922 RIVNPEYALM
+1922 VVINPEYALM

-1940 HETISEWIARLHPD
+1940 HVTKSRWIESLHPD
-1954 DRESVVATYRACITG
+1954 DRESVLAVYHACITG
-1969 EIPNFQAEYRLRT
+1969 EVPSYQAEYRHRT
-1982 RDGQWKWILSVGKIV
+1982 QDGQWKWILAVGKIV
-1997 AWNESGEPIRAL
+1997 TWNEFGEPIRAL
-2009 GVHTDID
+2009 GVVTDID
-2016 DCKQAEAALQAS
+2016 DRKQAEAALQAS
-2028 ESKLRT
+2028 EAELRA
-2034 LIEAI
+2034 LVSAI
-2039 PDPLFVLSA
+2039 PDPLFVLTA
-2048 EGRFLEIMV
+2048 EGRLVEAV
-2057 LEPNLLWQPF
+2057 EVKPNQLYRPI
-2067 EEMIGQ
+2067 EEQIGQ
-2073 TMHQLG
+2073 TLHQIF
-2079 EEQADEFLSYIQQV
+2079 EKEQSDEFLGYVRQV
-2093 LRTQKILTVEY
+2093 LRTQQMLTVEY
-2104 SAFLNGREAW
+2104 SLQIAEQEAW
-2114 FSARIAPIDHEQVIW
+2114 FSARIAPISLDQVIW
-2129 LARDITLQ
+2129 LARDITPQ
-2137 KQAEVA
+2137 KQAEAA

-2162 AFTGILAQVG
+2162 SFTGILAQVG
-2172 AANQVLTDDVEAT
+2172 AAKQVLTDDVEAT
-2185 RAHLDLIKELAR
+2185 QAHLDLIKELAR

-2224 HRLIAQTRAAAMD
+2224 HRLVAQLRTAALD
-2237 TTLHYEIE
+2237 TTLYYEIK
-2245 GAVYALPTEVEN
+2245 GVVYSLPTEVES
-2257 NLLRIGQ
+2257 NLLRMGQ
-2264 ESLTNA
+2264 EALTNA
-2270 IRHANADEIRVQL
+2270 IRHANADEIRVEL
-2283 VYGDQVCLR
+2283 GYDRAQVCLR

-2303 SMPSSEGFGLL
+2303 SISSSEGFGLL

-2334 QGTEIIVTVNP
+2334 QGTEIIVTVNRE